1 MLGSLLE
8 EDGQGI
14 IPRGVRQIFSSIE
27 SDDNDIEFTLKVSM
41 LEIYKET
48 LRDLLEIQSSS
59 LQIKECPRRGI
70 YVHGLTEVCVMTEHE
85 VIDLLCLGQQLRTV
99 ASTRL
104 NSSSSRSHF
113 LFFLEVN
120 QKLMNDC
127 EKKGI
132 LNLVDLAGSEKV
144 SHSGVTGNNL
154 EEAKK
159 INLSLTALG
168 KVINSLIFAHDHVPY
183 RDSKLTRILQESL
196 GGNFKTTLMVACSP
210 SARSQ
215 SETMDTLRFA
225 VRAKAIKNKVRIN
238 LKNPPEN
245 YIKIIEQLKLELS
258 SAKSEIKSLRCKL
271 IPEKKEK
278 SQTRVSQHMR
288 KSSAGSI
295 RPPQAPSVA
304 KSQILSELPKLS
316 VTVENDS
323 SYLPTQEKN
332 FEDSM
337 TPASCQLHEIEIE
350 KLTLKIS
357 QLTNNQDF
365 LNTKIKELESKLS
378 NSKKK
383 QLSLEQKSHE
393 LYQSYST
400 SINLIHKDSTEIAM
414 LRSRNEILQKQVS
427 KLTKLLEESEK
438 RHKAALYELKGF
450 RENTLVEFK
459 QETETGNSR
468 TDIQVLTQHPED
480 TLSFRLNSMYLTCDA
495 DQVATAYS
503 ELLKK
508 ALEDPGFISKEYFI
522 YILKQQILQAAVTN
536 NELSSTLEGLN
547 WKISL
552 LKHKYCIKRE
562 LCVYQQDHIRK
573 LEEIIDH
580 LHNSYT
586 RIVSITEKIELSS
599 LKNQTI
605 TRNRTMRSINNKC
618 AYTSR
623 SGAKRPTDTSKNIF
637 SQLQSRMEDSSLIL
651 RIKELESNLDL
662 QKQFNIQLK
671 RNNDIF
677 KSQSQ
682 KYLEMLD
689 EYEKTSI
696 QSERSERQRWKK
708 TFSDLQENSESELM
722 RKQEEIIQL
731 NTVLGGWVNS
741 FMSMQESKGIS
752 LISKSQYS
760 EIQSLLE
767 STLSALSN
775 LSMTSKKLD
784 SNLLIKSSKV
794 LSPFTHPVRGDS

>member
-8 EDGQGI
+8 ESNQGI
-14 IPRGVRQIFSSIE
+14 IPRGVNQIFSSIE

-41 LEIYKET
+41 LEIYKES

-59 LQIKECPRRGI
+59 LQIKECPRRGV

-120 QKLMNDC
+120 QKLPNDC

-159 INLSLTALG
+159 INLSLSALG

-196 GGNFKTTLMVACSP
+196 GGNFKTTLMVTCSP

-225 VRAKAIKNKVRIN
+225 VRAKAIRNKVRIN

-258 SAKSEIKSLRCKL
+258 SAKSEIKSLRVKL
-271 IPEKKEK
+271 IPDKKEK
-278 SQTRVSQHMR
+278 SQTKVSQHMR

-295 RPPQAPSVA
+295 KPPPAPSLT
-304 KSQILSELPKLS
+304 KSQILSDLPKLS
-316 VTVENDS
+316 VTSENDL

-332 FEDSM
+332 FEDSLA
-337 TPASCQLHEIEIE
+337 PVSCQLHEIEIE
-350 KLTLKIS
+350 KLTLKIT
-357 QLTNNQDF
+357 QMTNNQDF
-365 LNTKIKELESKLS
+365 LNTKIQELESKLS

-414 LRSRNEILQKQVS
+414 LRSRNENLQKQVN

-438 RHKAALYELKGF
+438 RHKSALYELKGF

-459 QETETGNSR
+459 QETESGNSR
-468 TDIQVLTQHPED
+468 ADIQVLTQHPEE
-480 TLSFRLNSMYLTCDA
+480 TLSFRLNSLFLSCEP
-495 DQVATAYS
+495 DQVATPYS

-522 YILKQQILQAAVTN
+522 YILKQQILQAAVVN

-599 LKNQTI
+599 LKNQVI
-605 TRNRTMRSINNKC
+605 TRNRTMRSITNKC

-623 SGAKRPTDTSKNIF
+623 SGLKRPTETSKNILN
-637 SQLQSRMEDSSLIL
+637 QLQSRMEDSSLIL

-662 QKQFNIQLK
+662 QKSFNIQLK

-689 EYEKTSI
+689 EYEKISI

-708 TFSDLQENSESELM
+708 TFADLQENSESELM

-741 FMSMQESKGIS
+741 FMSMQESKGIT

-760 EIQSLLE
+760 EIQLLLD

-775 LSMTSKKLD
+775 LCLTSKKFD
-784 SNLLIKSSKV
+784 SNIFIKSSKAV
-794 LSPFTHPVRGDS
+794 SSFTHPVKGDS